1 MPFGSDMFTNKAIC
15 DLVLY
20 YDSLTSSSPL
30 TLLLLLC
37 LIGQVHFEKVK
48 GVTISNLGAEGSI
61 LLDTRKTFKKQ
72 QCWDITPRDSVAW
85 FGGEGVDVFKC
96 PPCHSQGRYTVLGA
110 NQNISWIAE
119 RGLTLLC
126 AVLE

>member
-48 GVTISNLGAEGSI
+48 GVTISNLGAEGSSAKALQDTGRI
-61 LLDTRKTFKKQ
+61 GLD
-72 QCWDITPRDSVAW
+72 
-85 FGGEGVDVFKC
+85 GVV
-96 PPCHSQGRYTVLGA
+96 SGA
-110 NQNISWIAE
+110 
-119 RGLTLLC
+119 L
-126 AVLE
+126 